1 MPNKILAPEKINI
14 SLLRKF
20 SKETDGCISTH
31 MQYILKKKENFKFKT
46 LSFLPTSLVKNPYGF
61 PRKNVSGMTN
71 IVTTQKFQGNKGH
84 IEIVFISSQDNLY
97 TNLFQDKTEKGIN
110 YHDNQGHSEH

>member
-1 MPNKILAPEKINI
+1 MYFNPYAIHFKEK
-14 SLLRKF
+14 REF
-20 SKETDGCISTH
+20 SI
-31 MQYILKKKENFKFKT
+31 QNALVI
-46 LSFLPTSLVKNPYGF
+46 PTSLVKNPYGF

-71 IVTTQKFQGNKGH
+71 IVTTQKFQDNKGH

-110 YHDNQGHSEH
+110 YQDNQGHSEH